1 MESYFDSDT
10 QRTNAQLAAIVESSD
25 DAIISKDLSGIV
37 RTWNSAAER
46 IFGYTAAEMI
56 GQSVTILIP
65 AERKDEESHILNKIR
80 KAERVD
86 QYDTVRKR
94 KDGTYVHVSLTV
106 SPIKDSQ
113 ENVIG
118 ASKIARDITER
129 KRKEEELR
137 LLSVQLDQ
145 RVAERT
151 HDLTETRQRLRSLA
165 SELSLAEQR
174 VRRQIAT
181 ELHDYLGQLLVVCR
195 LKLTQASH
203 RAQDTDLAQKLKDAD
218 RILQDSLSYTRSLVA
233 ELAPPVLREFGLV
246 MGLTWLAEQMEQH
259 GVTVTM
265 QVPSSSFHVEEDQAI
280 LLFQSARELLMNVV
294 KHADTKKALLSVAT
308 APAGDVLTITVAD
321 TGKGF
326 DHALERQTG
335 GKHFGLFSI
344 RERMEALGG
353 RLELRSGSAQGTT
366 ASLILPLG
374 SHGRTA
380 GRVETDGRSVQES
393 EERQSVDVRVL
404 MVDDHPLVREGLR
417 GVLEGYEHVRIV
429 AEAADGHEA
438 VQLAEKLRP
447 DVVIMDVNMP
457 ILDGIEATR
466 LITQACPSM
475 AVIGLSVHQSR
486 QIERSMK
493 DAGAVAYLTKD
504 VAAEQLYSA
513 ITSAL
518 EKKAMDRME

>member
-1 MESYFDSDT
+1 MESYFSNDT

-25 DAIISKDLSGIV
+25 DAIISKDLSGTV
-37 RTWNSAAER
+37 MTWNGAAER
-46 IFGYTAAEMI
+46 IFGYTATEMI
-56 GQSVTILIP
+56 GQPISILIP
-65 AERKDEESHILNKIR
+65 VERKHEESQILDKIR

-86 QYDTVRKR
+86 QFDTVRKR
-94 KDGTYVHVSLTV
+94 KDGTYIHVSLTV

-129 KRKEEELR
+129 KRGEEELR

-151 HDLTETRQRLRSLA
+151 HDLTETRQRLRVLA

-195 LKLTQASH
+195 LKLNQASK
-203 RAQDTDLAQKLKDAD
+203 RVQDRDLAQQLKDAD

-259 GVTVTM
+259 GVTVAMKVT
-265 QVPSSSFHVEEDQAI
+265 PSSFDVEEDQAI
-280 LLFQSARELLMNVV
+280 LLFQSVRELLMNVV
-294 KHADTKKALLSVAT
+294 KHADTKQALLSLAT
-308 APAGDVLTITVAD
+308 TTEGDLLTITVAD
-321 TGKGF
+321 SGKGF
-326 DHALERQTG
+326 DHALERRTG

-353 RLELRSGSAQGTT
+353 RLELKSGPTQGTS

-374 SHGRTA
+374 SHVRAVDHAVA
-380 GRVETDGRSVQES
+380 GSVSTQVS
-393 EERQSVDVRVL
+393 SERQPGAVRVL

-417 GVLEGYEHVRIV
+417 GVLEGYEHVRVV
-429 AEAADGHEA
+429 AEAADGNEA
-438 VQLAEKLRP
+438 VKLASKLRP

-457 ILDGIEATR
+457 IMDGIEATR
-466 LITQACPSM
+466 LITQTCPSM
-475 AVIGLSVHQSR
+475 TVIGLSVHQSH

-493 DAGAVAYLTKD
+493 EAGAVAYLTKD
-504 VAAEQLYSA
+504 VASEQLYAA

-518 EKKAMDRME
+518 EKTVNG

>member
-1 MESYFDSDT
+1 MESSFSHDS

-37 RTWNSAAER
+37 RTWNGAAER

-56 GQSVTILIP
+56 GQSITILIP
-65 AERKDEESHILNKIR
+65 AERMGEETEILNKIR
-80 KAERVD
+80 KAQRVD

-94 KDGTYVHVSLTV
+94 KDGTNIHVSITV
-106 SPIKDSQ
+106 SPIKDSE

-129 KRKEEELR
+129 KRGEEQLR

-151 HDLTETRQRLRSLA
+151 HDLIETRQRLRSLA

-195 LKLTQASH
+195 LKLSQASH
-203 RAQDTDLAQKLKDAD
+203 RAQDTELAQQLKDAD
-218 RILQDSLSYTRSLVA
+218 KIIQDSLSYTRSLVA
-233 ELAPPVLREFGLV
+233 ELAPPVLREFGLL

-259 GVTVTM
+259 GITVTM

-280 LLFQSARELLMNVV
+280 LLFQSARELLMNIV
-294 KHADTKKALLSVAT
+294 KHAGTKQALLSVVT
-308 APAGDVLTITVAD
+308 TPAGDMLTIRVAD
-321 TGKGF
+321 RGRGF
-326 DHALERQTG
+326 DHALETRTV

-353 RLELRSGSAQGTT
+353 RLELKSGLGQGTT

-374 SHGRTA
+374 SRGCAA
-380 GRVETDGRSVQES
+380 GPVESDTGSNQEK
-393 EERQSVDVRVL
+393 EEGQPNDVRVL

-417 GVLEGYEHVRIV
+417 GVLEGYEHVHIV
-429 AEAADGHEA
+429 AEAADGYEA
-438 VQLAEKLRP
+438 VKLAEQLRP

-466 LITQACPSM
+466 LITQTMPSM
-475 AVIGLSVHQSR
+475 AVIGLSVHQSH

-493 DAGAVAYLTKD
+493 EAGAVAYLTKD
-504 VAAEQLYSA
+504 VAAEQLHSA

-518 EKKAMDRME
+518 EKKANA

>member
-1 MESYFDSDT
+1 MESYFSNNT

-25 DAIISKDLSGIV
+25 DAIISKDLSGMVI
-37 RTWNSAAER
+37 TWNGAAER

-56 GQSVTILIP
+56 GQPITILIP
-65 AERKDEESHILNKIR
+65 VERKDEESQILDKIR

-94 KDGTYVHVSLTV
+94 KDGTYIHVSLTV

-129 KRKEEELR
+129 KRGEEELR

-151 HDLTETRQRLRSLA
+151 HDLTETRQRLRVLA

-195 LKLTQASH
+195 LKLNQASK
-203 RAQDTDLAQKLKDAD
+203 RVQDTDLAQQLKDAD

-265 QVPSSSFHVEEDQAI
+265 QVPPSSFHVEEDQAI
-280 LLFQSARELLMNVV
+280 LLFQSVRELLMNVV
-294 KHADTKKALLSVAT
+294 KHADTKQALLSVAT
-308 APAGDVLTITVAD
+308 TPEGDLLTIRVAD
-321 TGKGF
+321 WGKGF
-326 DHALERQTG
+326 DHALETRTG

-353 RLELRSGSAQGTT
+353 RLELKSGLGQGT
-366 ASLILPLG
+366 
-374 SHGRTA
+374 
-380 GRVETDGRSVQES
+380 
-393 EERQSVDVRVL
+393 
-404 MVDDHPLVREGLR
+404 
-417 GVLEGYEHVRIV
+417 
-429 AEAADGHEA
+429 
-438 VQLAEKLRP
+438 RP
-447 DVVIMDVNMP
+447 
-457 ILDGIEATR
+457 A
-466 LITQACPSM
+466 
-475 AVIGLSVHQSR
+475 
-486 QIERSMK
+486 
-493 DAGAVAYLTKD
+493 
-504 VAAEQLYSA
+504 
-513 ITSAL
+513 
-518 EKKAMDRME
+518 

>member
-1 MESYFDSDT
+1 MEVPFTSSAE
-10 QRTNAQLAAIVESSD
+10 RTNARLVAIVESSD

-37 RTWNSAAER
+37 STWNGAAER
-46 IFGYTAAEMI
+46 IFGYTAAEVI
-56 GQSVTILIP
+56 GRSISIIIP
-65 AERKDEESHILNKIR
+65 AERKDEEAQILGKIR
-80 KAERVD
+80 KGERVEH
-86 QYDTVRKR
+86 YDTVRKR
-94 KDGTYVHVSLTV
+94 KDGTLIYVSLTV
-106 SPIKDSQ
+106 SPIKDS
-113 ENVIG
+113 EDNVIG

-129 KRKEEELR
+129 NRTEEELR
-137 LLSVQLDQ
+137 MLSVQLDQ

-151 HDLTETRQRLRSLA
+151 HDLTETRARLRVLA

-195 LKLTQASH
+195 LKLTQASQ
-203 RAQDTDLAQKLKDAD
+203 RAKDTDLAQQLKDAD
-218 RILQDSLSYTRSLVA
+218 RILQESLSYTRSLVA

-265 QVPSSSFHVEEDQAI
+265 KVTPAPLNVEEDQAI

-294 KHADTKKALLSVAT
+294 KHADTKQAFLSVAT

-321 TGKGF
+321 SGKGF
-326 DHALERQTG
+326 DHALERRTG

-344 RERMEALGG
+344 RERMGALGG
-353 RLELRSGSAQGTT
+353 RLELKSGPAQGTS
-366 ASLILPLG
+366 ASLILPLA
-374 SHGRTA
+374 SHRRAPEPVMA
-380 GRVETDGRSVQES
+380 GKGPAAES
-393 EERQSVDVRVL
+393 QERQPGNVRVL
-404 MVDDHPLVREGLR
+404 MVDDHPLVRQGLR
-417 GVLEGYEHVRIV
+417 GVLEGYEQVEVV
-429 AEAADGHEA
+429 AEAADGREA
-438 VQLAEKLRP
+438 VQLATKLRP

-475 AVIGLSVHQSR
+475 TVIGLSVHQSH

-493 DAGAVAYLTKD
+493 EAGAVAYLTKD
-504 VAAEQLYSA
+504 VAAERLYSA

-518 EKKAMDRME
+518 EKKVNG